1 MFWQSVIDGILAFF
15 SWRIILGTLVV
26 ALISLVPMFL
36 GSFIFASEGSG
47 VKKGMGFFLAA
58 IGAPIVQAIAIS
70 FFVLF
75 CLPSIIGDG
84 GFTPASVVWDLRWP
98 IIKAGIIAMVIV
110 LFISL
115 IPILGRFISDTPGTT
130 IFLQGIFVMKP
141 FIKSI
146 FSEYGYQLPDEFFPG
161 ILACI
166 GYVVIGVI
174 VCFAMACVISM
185 VDMRLQKG
193 REPEPLFSEFLAV
206 AIGPIAAI
214 LPLLMYGRYFSNNF
228 VE

>member
-1 MFWQSVIDGILAFF
+1 
-15 SWRIILGTLVV
+15 
-26 ALISLVPMFL
+26 
-36 GSFIFASEGSG
+36 
-47 VKKGMGFFLAA
+47 
-58 IGAPIVQAIAIS
+58 
-70 FFVLF
+70 
-75 CLPSIIGDG
+75 
-84 GFTPASVVWDLRWP
+84 
-98 IIKAGIIAMVIV
+98 MVIV

-115 IPILGRFISDTPGTT
+115 MPILGRFITDTPGTT

-193 REPEPLFSEFLAV
+193 REPEPLFSEFLSILV
-206 AIGPIAAI
+206 GPITGI